1 MSIRANKW
9 EYLQLGVI
17 AAMFAWAA
25 IQWPALPDRIPVH
38 WNAAGEV
45 DGYSGKFVGLLLPPL
60 VTLVVYLAL
69 RYLPRIDP
77 ARANYSSFAGT
88 YLLVRVA
95 VILSMA
101 FSFAVAI
108 VVINNQGAV
117 PRDRLEVGAM
127 AVLFVI
133 LGGAMGKFR
142 PNWFVGI
149 RTPWTLS
156 SKVSWVK
163 THRVGG
169 RVFVGIGLVT
179 FVVVLISGKAALYT
193 LVTLTIVGVVYL
205 VIYSYVVW
213 RDDPEKVPAQETGPA
228 DTP

>member
-1 MSIRANKW
+1 
-9 EYLQLGVI
+9 
-17 AAMFAWAA
+17 MFMWAA
-25 IQWPALPDRIPVH
+25 VKWPTLPDRIPVH
-38 WNAAGEV
+38 WNTDGAV
-45 DGYSGKFVGLLLPPL
+45 DGYAGKFVGLLLPPL
-60 VTLVVYLAL
+60 VTLAVYLAL

-77 ARANYSSFAGT
+77 IRPNYSSFAGT

-95 VILSMA
+95 VVLSMA
-101 FSFAVAI
+101 FSFAVAVLAI
-108 VVINNQGAV
+108 FNQGAV
-117 PRDRLEVGAM
+117 PRDRLEVGVV

-169 RVFVGIGLVT
+169 WVFVGIGLAT
-179 FVVVLISGKAALYT
+179 LMVVLVSGKAGFYT
-193 LVTLTIVGVVYL
+193 LVALTIAGVVYL
-205 VIYSYVVW
+205 VVYSYVAW
-213 RDDPEKVPAQETGPA
+213 RDDPEKVPAQDTGPA
-228 DTP
+228 DSSE